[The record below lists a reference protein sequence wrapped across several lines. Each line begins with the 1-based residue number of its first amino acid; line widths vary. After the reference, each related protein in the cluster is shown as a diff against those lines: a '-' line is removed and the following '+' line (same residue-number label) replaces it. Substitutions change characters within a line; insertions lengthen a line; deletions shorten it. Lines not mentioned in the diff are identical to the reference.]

1 MLYTHTAFSQAILE
15 MFENLDS
22 YLSRSYS
29 NLPEN
34 AVSVYYIFGGCAMHM
49 YTGTRTSN
57 SASTSLQSVEKLKP
71 VNDVKQAIQSVDF
84 DDEEGFPRSLD
95 WDGGFSPSI
104 ASIAAGYKERATL
117 IHTTKSKLVFLY
129 LVSAVDIAVSKIDRL
144 ETVDRQDIKAL
155 YRNHLFTLKEF
166 VETAEIAR
174 DYCTT
179 AINKLEFNI
188 KMAINLLE
196 EET

>member
-22 YLSRSYS
+22 YLSCNYS

-34 AVSVYYIFGGCAMHM
+34 AVSVYIFGGCAMHM
-49 YTGTRTSN
+49 HTGTRTSN
-57 SASTSLQSVEKLKP
+57 DVDAELQSVKELKP
-71 VNDVKQAIQSVDF
+71 VNAIKQAIQSVDF

-104 ASIAAGYKERATL
+104 ASIAAGYEERAAL
-117 IHTTKSKLVFLY
+117 IHKTKSKLVFLY
-129 LVSAVDIAVSKIDRL
+129 LVSAVDIAVSKIGRL
-144 ETVDRQDIKAL
+144 ETCDRQDIKAL
-155 YRNHLFTLKEF
+155 YRNHLFTLEEF

-188 KMAINLLE
+188 KMAINLLN

>member
-1 MLYTHTAFSQAILE
+1 LYFSY
-15 MFENLDS
+15 F
-22 YLSRSYS
+22 
-29 NLPEN
+29 
-34 AVSVYYIFGGCAMHM
+34 
-49 YTGTRTSN
+49 
-57 SASTSLQSVEKLKP
+57 
-71 VNDVKQAIQSVDF
+71 
-84 DDEEGFPRSLD
+84 
-95 WDGGFSPSI
+95 
-104 ASIAAGYKERATL
+104 
-117 IHTTKSKLVFLY
+117 TKSLTTFGNWY
-129 LVSAVDIAVSKIDRL
+129 ENLVSAVDIAVSKIGRL

>member
-22 YLSRSYS
+22 YLSQSYS

-34 AVSVYYIFGGCAMHM
+34 AVSVYIFGGCAMHM
-49 YTGTRTSN
+49 HTGTRTSN
-57 SASTSLQSVEKLKP
+57 DVDAELQSVKELKP
-71 VNDVKQAIQSVDF
+71 VNSIEKAIQSVDF
-84 DDEEGFPRSLD
+84 DDEDGFPRSLD

-104 ASIAAGYKERATL
+104 ASIAAGYEERATQ
-117 IHTTKSKLVFLY
+117 IHTTKSKLVSIY
-129 LVSAVDIAVSKIDRL
+129 LVSAVDIAVSKIGRL
-144 ETVDRQDIKAL
+144 ETVDCQDIKSL
-155 YRNHLFTLKEF
+155 YRNRLFTLEEF
-166 VETAEIAR
+166 RETAAIAR

-188 KMAINLLE
+188 KMAINILE
-196 EET
+196 EEI

>member
-1 MLYTHTAFSQAILE
+1 MPYTNTAFSQAILD

-22 YLSRSYS
+22 YLSHSYS

-34 AVSVYYIFGGCAMHM
+34 AVSVYIFGGCAMHM
-49 YTGTRTSN
+49 HTGTRTSN
-57 SASTSLQSVEKLKP
+57 DVDAELKSVPELMP
-71 VNDVKQAIQSVDF
+71 INTVKQAIQAVDF
-84 DDEEGFPRSLD
+84 DDEDGLPQSLV

-104 ASIAAGYKERATL
+104 ASIAADYEERAIP
-117 IHTTKSKLVFLY
+117 IHITKSKLVNIY
-129 LVSAVDIAVSKIDRL
+129 LVSAVDIAVSKIGRL

-155 YRNHLFTLKEF
+155 YRNHLFTLEEFKEI
-166 VETAEIAR
+166 AAIAR

-188 KMAINLLE
+188 KMAISLLE
-196 EET
+196 EEP